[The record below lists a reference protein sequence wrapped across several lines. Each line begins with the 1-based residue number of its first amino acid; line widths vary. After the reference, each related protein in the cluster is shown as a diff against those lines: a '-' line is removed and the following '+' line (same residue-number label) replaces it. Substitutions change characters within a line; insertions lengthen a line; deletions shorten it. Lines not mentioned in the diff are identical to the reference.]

1 MRGGTTA
8 FVTVRKEAHWKT
20 HGGVQVRINTNVA
33 AMNTLRQLAQTD
45 QAVTRSIGRLSSG
58 FRINRA
64 ADDAAGLA
72 IANQLRADLGAMRQ
86 ATRNAEQANSLLQ
99 VAEGGANG
107 IQRIL
112 VRMKE
117 LASQA
122 SSDNVDDTGR
132 ARIDIEYQELI
143 AEIDRIADSTE
154 FSGTALLDGT
164 AGTLDFIVGASS
176 TIANDTIS
184 ITGAGLDLTATTL
197 GVDAGDVGTKATA
210 QAELLL
216 IDAAITD
223 VSDVFAEVGAKQNRI
238 DIALTQVRITVENT
252 AAAESV
258 IRDADMAAEFT
269 ELTKNQILAQAG
281 MSVLAQAN
289 ASSQSVLSLLQ

>member
-1 MRGGTTA
+1 M
-8 FVTVRKEAHWKT
+8 
-20 HGGVQVRINTNVA
+20 RINTNVA

-132 ARIDIEYQELI
+132 ARIDIEFQELVL
-143 AEIDRIADSTE
+143 EIDRIADSTE
-154 FSGTALLDGT
+154 FSGTNLLDGT
-164 AGTLDFIVGASS
+164 GGTLDFIVGASS

-184 ITGAGLDLTATTL
+184 IVSGDLDLTTATL
-197 GVDAGDVGTKATA
+197 GVSGGAFTAVTTKANA
-210 QAELLL
+210 QGMLPL
-216 IDAAITD
+216 IDTAITA

-281 MSVLAQAN
+281 ISVLAQAN
-289 ASSQSVLSLLQ
+289 ASSQSVLALLQ

>member
-1 MRGGTTA
+1 
-8 FVTVRKEAHWKT
+8 
-20 HGGVQVRINTNVA
+20 VRINTNVA
-33 AMNTLRQLAQTD
+33 AMNTLRVLAGTD

-99 VAEGGANG
+99 VAEGGATG
-107 IQRIL
+107 IQNIL
-112 VRMKE
+112 TRMKE

-132 ARIDIEYQELI
+132 GRIDIEFQELLL
-143 AEIDRIADSTE
+143 EIDRIALSTE
-154 FSGTALLDGT
+154 FSGTTLLDGG

-176 TIANDTIS
+176 TIANDTIT
-184 ITGAGLDLTATTL
+184 ITGASLDLTTATL
-197 GVDAGDVGTKATA
+197 GVTGGANDDVLLKADA
-210 QAELLL
+210 QAMLGL
-216 IDAAITD
+216 IDAAITA

-238 DIALTQVRITVENT
+238 DIALTQTRITVENT

-269 ELTKNQILAQAG
+269 ELTKNQILSQAG
-281 MSVLAQAN
+281 VSVLAQAN
-289 ASSQSVLSLLQ
+289 AQAQSVLALLQ

>member
-1 MRGGTTA
+1 M
-8 FVTVRKEAHWKT
+8 
-20 HGGVQVRINTNVA
+20 RINTNVA
-33 AMNTLRQLAQTD
+33 AMNTLRTLAGTD

-99 VAEGGANG
+99 VAEGGATG
-107 IQRIL
+107 IQNIL
-112 VRMKE
+112 TRMKE

-132 ARIDIEYQELI
+132 GRIDIEFQELI
-143 AEIDRIADSTE
+143 LEIDRIADSTE
-154 FSGTALLDGT
+154 FSGTNLLDGS

-184 ITGAGLDLTATTL
+184 ITGGLQFRL
-197 GVDAGDVGTKATA
+197 
-210 QAELLL
+210 
-216 IDAAITD
+216 
-223 VSDVFAEVGAKQNRI
+223 
-238 DIALTQVRITVENT
+238 
-252 AAAESV
+252 
-258 IRDADMAAEFT
+258 
-269 ELTKNQILAQAG
+269 
-281 MSVLAQAN
+281 
-289 ASSQSVLSLLQ
+289 

>member
-1 MRGGTTA
+1 M
-8 FVTVRKEAHWKT
+8 
-20 HGGVQVRINTNVA
+20 RINTNVA
-33 AMNTLRQLAQTD
+33 AMNTLRVLAGTD

-99 VAEGGANG
+99 VAEGGATG
-107 IQRIL
+107 IQNIL

-132 ARIDIEYQELI
+132 GRIDIEFQELVL
-143 AEIDRIADSTE
+143 EIDRIADSTE
-154 FSGTALLDGT
+154 FSGTVLLDGG

-184 ITGAGLDLTATTL
+184 ITGANLDLTTATL
-197 GVDAGDVGTKATA
+197 GVSGGANDDVLTKADA
-210 QAELLL
+210 QAMLGL
-216 IDAAITD
+216 IDTAITA

-238 DIALTQVRITVENT
+238 EIALTQARITVENT

-269 ELTKNQILAQAG
+269 ELTKNQILAQSG
-281 MSVLAQAN
+281 ISVLAQAN
-289 ASSQSVLSLLQ
+289 AQAQSVLSLLQ

>member
-1 MRGGTTA
+1 M
-8 FVTVRKEAHWKT
+8 
-20 HGGVQVRINTNVA
+20 RINTNVA
-33 AMNTLRQLAQTD
+33 AMNTLRVLAGTD

-99 VAEGGANG
+99 VAEGGATG
-107 IQRIL
+107 IQNIL
-112 VRMKE
+112 TRMKE

-132 ARIDIEYQELI
+132 ARIDIEFQELI
-143 AEIDRIADSTE
+143 VEVDRIAASTE
-154 FSGTALLDGT
+154 FSGTNLLDGS

-184 ITGAGLDLTATTL
+184 ITGANLDLTATTL
-197 GVDAGDVGTKATA
+197 GILGGASDDVLLKADA
-210 QAELLL
+210 QAMLGI
-216 IDAAITD
+216 IDTAITA
-223 VSDVFAEVGAKQNRI
+223 VSDVFAEVGAKQNRL

-269 ELTKNQILAQAG
+269 ELTKNQILSQAG
-281 MSVLAQAN
+281 VSVLAQAN
-289 ASSQSVLSLLQ
+289 SQAQSVLALLQ

>member
-1 MRGGTTA
+1 M
-8 FVTVRKEAHWKT
+8 
-20 HGGVQVRINTNVA
+20 RINTNVA
-33 AMNTLRQLAQTD
+33 AMNTLRNLAQTD

-99 VAEGGANG
+99 VAEGGATG
-107 IQRIL
+107 IQNIL
-112 VRMKE
+112 TRMKE

-132 ARIDIEYQELI
+132 GRIDIEFQELI
-143 AEIDRIADSTE
+143 LEIDRIADSTE
-154 FSGTALLDGT
+154 FSGTNLLDGS

-184 ITGAGLDLTATTL
+184 ITGANLDLTTATL
-197 GVDAGDVGTKATA
+197 GVTGGANDDVLTKADA
-210 QAELLL
+210 QAMLGL
-216 IDAAITD
+216 IDTAITS
-223 VSDVFAEVGAKQNRI
+223 VSDVFAEVGAKQNRL

-269 ELTKNQILAQAG
+269 ELTKNQILSQAG
-281 MSVLAQAN
+281 ISVLAQAN
-289 ASSQSVLSLLQ
+289 SSSQSVLALLQ

>member
-1 MRGGTTA
+1 M
-8 FVTVRKEAHWKT
+8 
-20 HGGVQVRINTNVA
+20 RINTNVA
-33 AMNTLRQLAQTD
+33 AMNTLRNLAQTD

-86 ATRNAEQANSLLQ
+86 ATRNAEQSSSLLQ

-132 ARIDIEYQELI
+132 GRIDIEYQELI
-143 AEIDRIADSTE
+143 AEIDRIALSTE
-154 FSGTALLDGT
+154 FSGTNLLDGT
-164 AGTLDFIVGASS
+164 GGTLDFIVGASAL
-176 TIANDTIS
+176 IANDTIS
-184 ITGAGLDLTATTL
+184 ITAANLDLQAATL
-197 GVDAGDVGTKATA
+197 GVDAGDVTLKANA

-216 IDAAITD
+216 IDAAIQD
-223 VSDVFAEVGAKQNRI
+223 VGDVFAEVGAKQNRI
-238 DIALTQVRITVENT
+238 DIALTQVRITTENT

-269 ELTKNQILAQAG
+269 ELTKNQILSQAG
-281 MSVLAQAN
+281 ISVLAQAN
-289 ASSQSVLSLLQ
+289 SNSQSILSLLQ

>member
-1 MRGGTTA
+1 M
-8 FVTVRKEAHWKT
+8 
-20 HGGVQVRINTNVA
+20 RINTNVA
-33 AMNTLRQLAQTD
+33 AMNTLRTLAGTD

-86 ATRNAEQANSLLQ
+86 ATRNAEQANALVQ
-99 VAEGGANG
+99 VAEGGATG
-107 IQRIL
+107 IQNIL
-112 VRMKE
+112 TRMKE

-132 ARIDIEYQELI
+132 GRIDIEFQELI
-143 AEIDRIADSTE
+143 LEIDRIADSTE
-154 FSGTALLDGT
+154 FSGTNLLDGT
-164 AGTLDFIVGASS
+164 GGTLDFIVGASS

-184 ITGAGLDLTATTL
+184 ITATSLDLTTATL
-197 GVDAGDVGTKATA
+197 GVTGGASDDVLLKADA
-210 QAELLL
+210 QAMLGL
-216 IDAAITD
+216 IDTAITA
-223 VSDVFAEVGAKQNRI
+223 VSDVFAEVGAKQNRL

-269 ELTKNQILAQAG
+269 ELTKNQILSQAG
-281 MSVLAQAN
+281 VSVLAQAN
-289 ASSQSVLSLLQ
+289 AQAQSVLALLQ